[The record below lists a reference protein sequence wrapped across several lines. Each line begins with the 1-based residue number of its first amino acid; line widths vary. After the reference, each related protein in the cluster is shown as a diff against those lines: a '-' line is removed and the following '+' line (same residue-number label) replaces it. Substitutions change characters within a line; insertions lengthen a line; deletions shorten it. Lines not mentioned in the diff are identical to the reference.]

1 MEDRTSSGD
10 QAAEDAEMR
19 YADDERYNDD
29 TCSGRQDFLLP
40 SAESRSPKISIEYIK
55 RPDMSRY
62 NPALRNLIPIRNK
75 KQDGETMPADSAGL
89 FSYIFYTWMTP
100 YIWKAYK
107 KGVSTADIPRISIY
121 ETSRY
126 NAHRLDVLW
135 QQELNDRGPDSA
147 SFSRAVWR
155 FVRTRVYIA
164 GFLLSCSTLC
174 GFVTSM
180 ILMKK
185 VLEHVQSP
193 EQDAWT
199 GVKWALL
206 LLFCDVLRIIFF
218 NWTWNTNIRT
228 ALRVK
233 SACTSLLYKKI
244 VRLNSYGNKST
255 GELTNLFTNDS
266 QRLFDV
272 VIYGPMIISGPII
285 IVCGIVYILWV
296 FSPLALLG
304 IFTFLVFYP
313 CQYLIS
319 RLVGYFR
326 SKTVAITDSRVKLM
340 NEILE
345 SIKLIKMCSLEKY
358 FSHKLL
364 SIRSK
369 EKSWLHKIVY
379 FQSLA
384 ISLTPAVPM
393 ISAIITFLAHLSSGS
408 TLTAAQAFP
417 ITTYFGNMLR
427 MALASLKD
435 STRYFVDAR
444 IALTRMK
451 VFPFVSLLNQFRTS
465 FMFLQVALVNI
476 AESRIT
482 LNRLQTLLLLEEHKC
497 HVSKPI
503 VKSQAVAIVNGTFVY
518 ENATLHA
525 RKPKTV
531 KEKKKAASCSNSK
544 IELEKLNEPP
554 ERTTE
559 DVKVLF
565 EIEFGARKG
574 GLVGICGHVG
584 SGKSSLLLAALGQLK
599 MTSGGHVSRE
609 GCCAYVS
616 QQAWIVN
623 ATFRE
628 NILFGN
634 QFDARRYYQ
643 ALTVCSLKEDLNVL
657 PGGDETEIG
666 ERGVNLSGGQKQR
679 IALARAF
686 YANRDIYFLDDP
698 LSALDAH
705 VASYIFKNLILD
717 ALKDKCVVF
726 VTHQIQFLKHC
737 DHVYL
742 MCKGR
747 IAEQGTHDELMQLN
761 KEYAAMMNSA
771 LLKTKNDSDNESSTI
786 VRQKSGRDS
795 SNDLK
800 GQRQVHG
807 CSSNDENADEPSKKT
822 RGEGTTLTTREKMET
837 GTVKSYTYHVYVK
850 AAGGYS
856 VAALAMFVVFL
867 NVGSNAFS
875 SWWLAEWINAGGGN
889 ITDPGTNETVVSD
902 NLNDNPNYHYYQSV
916 YAGCIGIILVTS
928 IFRGLVIMYTTI
940 NASTTLHNNVFKKM
954 IESTVT
960 FFETTPIG
968 RIQNI
973 FSRDT
978 DEVDSYIPISVENMV
993 QNIFTCAFA
1002 LIFICAI
1009 IPWFCFPLILL
1020 AAIFF
1025 YISKVFRVAMRDFKR
1040 LESTSRSPVLSF
1052 VTTTVHGL
1060 NTIHAFQKE
1069 REFVNKFDE
1078 ILDLNSLCLYLCQS
1092 IMRWSAVRLDS
1103 LAIAS
1108 SSITAF
1114 FVIALRNQIPP
1125 AIAGLAMAYAT
1136 QMTGVFQYTVRL
1148 MAETETRFI
1157 SVERINHYLKHLP
1170 KEETAVEEPIDPPE
1184 EWPAEGKLEFRKVQL
1199 RYRKEL
1205 PPVLN
1210 DISFAVNSG
1219 EHIGIVGRT
1228 GAGKSSLIVALFRLV
1243 EISAG
1248 MIKLDGVDLS
1258 RVKLKVLRDGLSIIP
1273 QDPVLFGGTIRSN
1286 LDPFDQYSDSEMWTS
1301 LEKTQLKEKVQAM
1314 SGQLDA
1320 PVEVGGNNLSVGERQ
1335 LICLSRTLLRNA
1347 KVLILDE
1354 ATAAVDP
1361 ETEAA
1366 VQNTIRN
1373 EFSTC
1378 TVLTIAH
1385 RLKTVFSCNRVI
1397 LMRHGLTIANIIPI
1411 MMLGR
1416 KQSLKGEPVLADYGP
1431 EESLNESADIE
1442 WVNKLWVRR
1451 LMRSCALV
1459 SLTSVCLNT
1468 PRTFEKVPP
1477 LRYVTFVC
1485 DLIITFLFTAEMLA
1499 KMHIR
1504 GILKRDKA
1512 YLKDHWCQFDGSMV
1526 VILWFSVI
1534 LQMFETLGFVSEFSY
1549 VSILRAPRPLIM
1561 IRFLR
1566 VFLKFSMPK
1575 ARINQIF
1582 KRSSQQIYNVT
1593 LFFLFFMSLYGL
1605 LGVQFFGELNNH
1617 CVLNTTDSKHVTIN
1631 SLAIPDTF
1639 CSTEPGSGYQC
1650 PEGMTCMR
1658 LDFSKYIMGF
1668 NGFDEFATSIFTVY
1682 QAASQEGWVFIMYR
1696 AIDSLPAWRAV
1707 FYFSTMIF
1715 FLAWLVKNV
1724 FIAVITETFNEI
1736 RVQFQQMWGVR
1747 GHISNKTASQILT
1760 GDDNGWKLVTLD
1772 ENKHG
1777 GLASPICHA
1786 ILRSPQ
1792 FRMVVMCAILANGIT
1807 TATMSFKHDEQPR
1820 HTYYDNYYY
1829 AEIAFTVFLD
1839 LETLFKIWC
1848 LGFRSYYKHSIHK
1861 FELLLAI
1868 GTTIHIIPFFY
1879 LSGFTYFQVLRV
1891 VRLIKASPMLEDFV
1905 YKIFGPGK
1913 KLGSLIIFT
1922 MCLLV
1927 ISSSISMQLFCFL
1940 RNFTKFETFPE
1951 AFMSMFQILTQ
1962 EAWVDVMDETMMR
1975 THETMAPLV
1984 AMYFILYHLF
1994 VTLIVLSLFVAVIL
2008 DNLELDEDIK
2018 KLKQLKF
2025 REQSAEIKETLPFRL
2040 RIFEKFPDS
2049 PQMTCLHK
2057 VPSDFNLPKVRE
2069 SFMRQFVFEMETDEN
2084 EGVKKINETFD
2095 SKMIYRKQRPVKI
2108 LNDPPKV
2115 RNVATSL
2122 KKAAVT
2128 YIINDSNNQR
2138 LLLGDSAMIPVP
2150 GKGLLKSQGTISST
2164 KQLRLDQKKSIRR
2177 SVRSGSI
2184 KLKQTYEHL
2193 MENGDIGGINRV
2205 SSSRSR
2211 PHDLDIKLLQAKRQQ
2226 AEMRRNQR
2234 EEDLRENHPFFDTPL
2249 FAVPRESK
2257 FRKICQSLVYARYD
2271 TNVKDPL
2278 TGKERKVQY
2287 KSLHNFLG
2295 LVTYLDWVMIFAT
2308 TMSCISMMFE
2318 TPQYRVMEVPALQ
2331 ITEYGFVIFMSV
2343 ELTLKILADGL
2354 FFTPKAYIKD
2364 VASVLDV
2371 FIYVVSLVF
2380 LCWMPRR
2387 VPPNSG
2393 AQLLMILRCVR
2404 PLRIF
2409 TLVPH
2414 MRKVV
2419 YELCRG
2425 FKEILLVSTL
2435 LILLMFIFASY
2446 GVQLYGGRLARCN
2459 DPTILKREDCVGV
2472 FMRRVFV
2479 TKMKMK
2485 PGENESYPSILV
2497 PRVWANP
2504 RRFNFDHIGDAL
2516 MALFEVLSFKGWLD
2530 VRDVLIKAL
2539 GPVHAV
2545 YIHIYIFL
2553 GCMIGLTLFVG
2564 VVIANYSENKGTAL
2578 LTVDQR
2584 RWCDLKKRLK
2594 IAQPLHLPPRPDGK
2608 KFRASIYDMTQ
2619 NIYFKRFIAVT
2630 VLVNSGLLCVS
2641 WRSEEEL
2648 TKALAR
2654 ASAFL
2659 TLIFVMEVIM
2669 KNIAFT
2675 PRGYWQ
2681 SRRNRYDLLVT
2692 VVGVVWIVMHS
2703 TMKYDLTYVIG
2714 FMVVILRF
2722 FTITGKHT
2730 TLKMLMLTVG
2740 VSVCKSFFI
2749 IFGMFLL
2756 VFFYALAGTI
2766 IFGTVKYGEGIGRRA
2781 NFESPVTGVAMLFRI
2796 VTGEDWNKIMHD
2808 CMIQPPYCT
2817 PAANYWETDCGNFH
2831 ASLIYF
2837 CTFYVIITYIV
2848 LNLLVAIIMENF
2860 SLFYSNEE
2868 DALLS
2873 YADIRNFQNTW
2884 NVVDN
2889 HQKGFIPVK
2898 RVKFIL
2904 RLLKGRL
2911 ETDPQKDRVL
2921 FKHMCYELEKLNNGE
2936 DVTFHDVLNMLSY
2949 RSVEIRKA
2957 LQLEELL
2964 AREEFEYIIEE
2975 EVAKQ
2980 TIRNWL
2986 EGCLKKIRASGKQQ
3000 NSLVA
3005 GLRANSE
3012 QQQQQQLQPQPQPQ
3026 EKGKEVAKEEEIE
3039 TKQEE
3044 ARPKP
3049 KKPMVLP
3056 RSDSIGSGSGRKFL
3070 TPTLSDPASIRSEKD
3085 KNAAA
3090 KKKNNRPPRE
3100 HTFLPNVPR
3109 LRFVA
3114 EFSIREIICTET
3126 AEQTARQQ
3134 REAISAK
3141 AAQTKPCSVMLEVRE
3156 WWKEQLAYSSESSE
3170 DEV

>member
-1 MEDRTSSGD
+1 
-10 QAAEDAEMR
+10 
-19 YADDERYNDD
+19 
-29 TCSGRQDFLLP
+29 
-40 SAESRSPKISIEYIK
+40 
-55 RPDMSRY
+55 
-62 NPALRNLIPIRNK
+62 
-75 KQDGETMPADSAGL
+75 
-89 FSYIFYTWMTP
+89 
-100 YIWKAYK
+100 
-107 KGVSTADIPRISIY
+107 
-121 ETSRY
+121 
-126 NAHRLDVLW
+126 
-135 QQELNDRGPDSA
+135 
-147 SFSRAVWR
+147 
-155 FVRTRVYIA
+155 
-164 GFLLSCSTLC
+164 
-174 GFVTSM
+174 
-180 ILMKK
+180 
-185 VLEHVQSP
+185 
-193 EQDAWT
+193 
-199 GVKWALL
+199 
-206 LLFCDVLRIIFF
+206 
-218 NWTWNTNIRT
+218 
-228 ALRVK
+228 
-233 SACTSLLYKKI
+233 
-244 VRLNSYGNKST
+244 
-255 GELTNLFTNDS
+255 
-266 QRLFDV
+266 
-272 VIYGPMIISGPII
+272 
-285 IVCGIVYILWV
+285 
-296 FSPLALLG
+296 
-304 IFTFLVFYP
+304 
-313 CQYLIS
+313 
-319 RLVGYFR
+319 
-326 SKTVAITDSRVKLM
+326 
-340 NEILE
+340 
-345 SIKLIKMCSLEKY
+345 
-358 FSHKLL
+358 
-364 SIRSK
+364 
-369 EKSWLHKIVY
+369 
-379 FQSLA
+379 
-384 ISLTPAVPM
+384 
-393 ISAIITFLAHLSSGS
+393 
-408 TLTAAQAFP
+408 
-417 ITTYFGNMLR
+417 
-427 MALASLKD
+427 
-435 STRYFVDAR
+435 
-444 IALTRMK
+444 
-451 VFPFVSLLNQFRTS
+451 
-465 FMFLQVALVNI
+465 
-476 AESRIT
+476 
-482 LNRLQTLLLLEEHKC
+482 
-497 HVSKPI
+497 
-503 VKSQAVAIVNGTFVY
+503 
-518 ENATLHA
+518 
-525 RKPKTV
+525 
-531 KEKKKAASCSNSK
+531 
-544 IELEKLNEPP
+544 
-554 ERTTE
+554 
-559 DVKVLF
+559 
-565 EIEFGARKG
+565 
-574 GLVGICGHVG
+574 
-584 SGKSSLLLAALGQLK
+584 
-599 MTSGGHVSRE
+599 
-609 GCCAYVS
+609 
-616 QQAWIVN
+616 
-623 ATFRE
+623 
-628 NILFGN
+628 
-634 QFDARRYYQ
+634 
-643 ALTVCSLKEDLNVL
+643 
-657 PGGDETEIG
+657 
-666 ERGVNLSGGQKQR
+666 
-679 IALARAF
+679 
-686 YANRDIYFLDDP
+686 
-698 LSALDAH
+698 
-705 VASYIFKNLILD
+705 
-717 ALKDKCVVF
+717 
-726 VTHQIQFLKHC
+726 
-737 DHVYL
+737 
-742 MCKGR
+742 
-747 IAEQGTHDELMQLN
+747 
-761 KEYAAMMNSA
+761 
-771 LLKTKNDSDNESSTI
+771 
-786 VRQKSGRDS
+786 
-795 SNDLK
+795 
-800 GQRQVHG
+800 
-807 CSSNDENADEPSKKT
+807 
-822 RGEGTTLTTREKMET
+822 
-837 GTVKSYTYHVYVK
+837 
-850 AAGGYS
+850 
-856 VAALAMFVVFL
+856 
-867 NVGSNAFS
+867 
-875 SWWLAEWINAGGGN
+875 
-889 ITDPGTNETVVSD
+889 
-902 NLNDNPNYHYYQSV
+902 
-916 YAGCIGIILVTS
+916 
-928 IFRGLVIMYTTI
+928 
-940 NASTTLHNNVFKKM
+940 
-954 IESTVT
+954 
-960 FFETTPIG
+960 
-968 RIQNI
+968 
-973 FSRDT
+973 
-978 DEVDSYIPISVENMV
+978 
-993 QNIFTCAFA
+993 
-1002 LIFICAI
+1002 
-1009 IPWFCFPLILL
+1009 
-1020 AAIFF
+1020 
-1025 YISKVFRVAMRDFKR
+1025 
-1040 LESTSRSPVLSF
+1040 
-1052 VTTTVHGL
+1052 
-1060 NTIHAFQKE
+1060 
-1069 REFVNKFDE
+1069 
-1078 ILDLNSLCLYLCQS
+1078 
-1092 IMRWSAVRLDS
+1092 
-1103 LAIAS
+1103 
-1108 SSITAF
+1108 
-1114 FVIALRNQIPP
+1114 
-1125 AIAGLAMAYAT
+1125 
-1136 QMTGVFQYTVRL
+1136 
-1148 MAETETRFI
+1148 
-1157 SVERINHYLKHLP
+1157 
-1170 KEETAVEEPIDPPE
+1170 
-1184 EWPAEGKLEFRKVQL
+1184 
-1199 RYRKEL
+1199 
-1205 PPVLN
+1205 
-1210 DISFAVNSG
+1210 
-1219 EHIGIVGRT
+1219 
-1228 GAGKSSLIVALFRLV
+1228 
-1243 EISAG
+1243 
-1248 MIKLDGVDLS
+1248 
-1258 RVKLKVLRDGLSIIP
+1258 
-1273 QDPVLFGGTIRSN
+1273 
-1286 LDPFDQYSDSEMWTS
+1286 
-1301 LEKTQLKEKVQAM
+1301 
-1314 SGQLDA
+1314 
-1320 PVEVGGNNLSVGERQ
+1320 
-1335 LICLSRTLLRNA
+1335 
-1347 KVLILDE
+1347 
-1354 ATAAVDP
+1354 
-1361 ETEAA
+1361 
-1366 VQNTIRN
+1366 
-1373 EFSTC
+1373 
-1378 TVLTIAH
+1378 
-1385 RLKTVFSCNRVI
+1385 
-1397 LMRHGLTIANIIPI
+1397 

-1459 SLTSVCLNT
+1459 SLASVCLNT
-1468 PRTFEKVPP
+1468 PKTFEKVPP
-1477 LRYVTFVC
+1477 LQYVTFIC
-1485 DLIITFLFTAEMLA
+1485 DLVITFLFTAEMIA

-1504 GILKRDKA
+1504 GILKLQRDKS

-1526 VILWFSVI
+1526 IFLWLSVI
-1534 LQMFETLGFVSEFSY
+1534 LQMFEMLGFDIRLTPI
-1549 VSILRAPRPLIM
+1549 SILRAPRPLIM

-1605 LGVQFFGELNNH
+1605 LGVQFFGELKNH
-1617 CVLNTTDSKHVTIN
+1617 CVLNTTDPKYITIN

-1639 CSTEPGSGYQC
+1639 CSTDPESGYQC
-1650 PEGMTCMR
+1650 PEGMTCMK
-1658 LDFSKYIMGF
+1658 LQLSKYIMGF

-1682 QAASQEGWVFIMYR
+1682 QTASQEGWVFIMYR

-1707 FYFSTMIF
+1707 LYFSTMIF

-1747 GHISNKTASQILT
+1747 GHISNNTASQILT

-1792 FRMVVMCAILANGIT
+1792 FRMVVMFVILANGIA
-1807 TATMSFKHDEQPR
+1807 TATMSFKHDEKPR
-1820 HTYYDNYYY
+1820 HMYYDNYYY

-1868 GTTIHIIPFFY
+1868 GTTLHIIPFFY

-1940 RNFTKFETFPE
+1940 DFTKFETFPE

-1962 EAWVDVMDETMMR
+1962 EAWVDVMDETMLR
-1975 THETMAPLV
+1975 THETMAPLA

-2069 SFMRQFVFEMETDEN
+2069 SFMRQFVFEMETEEN

-2108 LNDPPKV
+2108 LNNPPKV
-2115 RNVATSL
+2115 RNVVTNL
-2122 KKAAVT
+2122 KKAAVI

-2150 GKGLLKSQGTISST
+2150 GKGLLKPQGTVSSA
-2164 KQLRLDQKKSIRR
+2164 KQLRFDQKKSIRR

-2318 TPQYRVMEVPALQ
+2318 TPRYRVMEVPALQ
-2331 ITEYGFVIFMSV
+2331 IAEYGFVIFMSI
-2343 ELTLKILADGL
+2343 ELALKILADGL

-2364 VASVLDV
+2364 VASVLDI

-2380 LCWMPRR
+2380 LCWMPRS

-2479 TKMKMK
+2479 TKMKLN
-2485 PGENESYPSILV
+2485 PSENESYPSILV

-2504 RRFNFDHIGDAL
+2504 RRFNFDNIGDAL

-2530 VRDVLIKAL
+2530 VRDVLIQAL
-2539 GPVHAV
+2539 GPVHAI

-2608 KFRASIYDMTQ
+2608 KFRAFIYDITQ
-2619 NIYFKRFIAVT
+2619 NIYFKRFIAVM
-2630 VLVNSGLLCVS
+2630 VLINSALLCVS
-2641 WRSEEEL
+2641 WRIEEEH
-2648 TKALAR
+2648 TEALATV
-2654 ASAFL
+2654 STIL
-2659 TLIFVMEVIM
+2659 TLIFLVEVIM

-2692 VVGVVWIVMHS
+2692 VVGVIWIVIHC
-2703 TMKYDLTYVIG
+2703 TMKNDLSYVIG

-2911 ETDPQKDRVL
+2911 ETDPQKDRLL

-2936 DVTFHDVLNMLSY
+2936 DVTFHDVINMLSY
-2949 RSVEIRKA
+2949 RSVDIRKA

-3005 GLRANSE
+3005 GLRANTE
-3012 QQQQQQLQPQPQPQ
+3012 QVQQQEHVE
-3026 EKGKEVAKEEEIE
+3026 EKGKEVAKEEETE
-3039 TKQEE
+3039 TKQEID
-3044 ARPKP
+3044 AIRHCKV
-3049 KKPMVLP
+3049 KKPVVLP
-3056 RSDSIGSGSGRKFL
+3056 RSDSIGSGSGRKYL
-3070 TPTLSDPASIRSEKD
+3070 IPTLSDPASIRSEKD
-3085 KNAAA
+3085 KSAAP
-3090 KKKNNRPPRE
+3090 KKKNNRPPPAPKNN
-3100 HTFLPNVPR
+3100 LPH
-3109 LRFVA
+3109 L
-3114 EFSIREIICTET
+3114 TEST
-3126 AEQTARQQ
+3126 EQSRQQ
-3134 REAISAK
+3134 REVVNAK
-3141 AAQTKPCSVMLEVRE
+3141 ATVPKPSSVMLEVRE

>member
-1 MEDRTSSGD
+1 MENKTDILSG
-10 QAAEDAEMR
+10 QSEDNEAL
-19 YADDERYNDD
+19 YTNSERYSDA
-29 TCSGRQDFLLP
+29 SEGQRFLLP
-40 SAESRSPKISIEYIK
+40 SRYSRSPKVPVEYVK
-55 RPDMSRY
+55 GTNMSRY
-62 NPALRNLIPIRNK
+62 NPALRNLIPVRHEN
-75 KQDGETMPADSAGL
+75 QDKESMPADSAGL
-89 FSYIFYTWMTP
+89 FSYIFYTWITP

-107 KGVSTADIPRISIY
+107 NGIDITNLPCISTY
-121 ETSRY
+121 ETSKY
-126 NAHRLDVLW
+126 NAHRLEVLW
-135 QQELNDRGPDSA
+135 QEEIGKRGPYLA
-147 SFSRAVWR
+147 SLPNVCWR
-155 FVRTRVYIA
+155 FVRTRICIA
-164 GFLLSCSTLC
+164 GFLLSCSTIC
-174 GFVTSM
+174 GFISSM
-180 ILMKK
+180 ILMKR

-193 EQDAWT
+193 EEDTWT
-199 GVKWALL
+199 GIKWALL
-206 LLFCDVLRIIFF
+206 LICCDLLRVVFF

-228 ALRVK
+228 ALRLK
-233 SACTSLLYKKI
+233 SACTTLLYEKI
-244 VRLNSYGNKST
+244 IRLNNLGNKNT
-255 GELTNLFTNDS
+255 GEIINLFTNDS

-272 VIYGPMIISGPII
+272 VVYGPMIFSGPII
-285 IVCGIVYILWV
+285 ITCGIIYILWV
-296 FSPLALLG
+296 FSPFALCG
-304 IFTFLVFYP
+304 ILTFLVFYP

-319 RLVGYFR
+319 RLVGHFR
-326 SKTVAITDSRVKLM
+326 TKTVVITDIRVKLM

-345 SIKLIKMCSLEKY
+345 CVKLIKMYSWEKY
-358 FSHKLL
+358 FSNKLL
-364 SIRSK
+364 DIRKK
-369 EKSWLHKIVY
+369 EKYWLHKTVY

-384 ISLTPAVPM
+384 ISLTPAIPV

-408 TLTAAQAFP
+408 NLTAAQAFP
-417 ITTYFGNMLR
+417 ITTFFGNMLR

-435 STRYFVDAR
+435 STRYFIDAH
-444 IALTRMK
+444 IALR
-451 VFPFVSLLNQFRTS
+451 
-465 FMFLQVALVNI
+465 
-476 AESRIT
+476 RIK
-482 LNRLQTLLLLEEHKC
+482 NVLLLEEHTC
-497 HVSKPI
+497 HISKPI
-503 VKSQAVAIVNGTFVY
+503 VKSQAVAIANGTFVY
-518 ENATLHA
+518 ENSTLHA
-525 RKPKTV
+525 RKLTNT
-531 KEKKKAASCSNSK
+531 KERKKVTSYLKNK
-544 IELEKLNEPP
+544 VELEKLNDSSQETKCLKY
-554 ERTTE
+554 E
-559 DVKVLF
+559 VLSD
-565 EIEFGARKG
+565 IKFGASKG
-574 GLVGICGHVG
+574 GLIGICGHVG

-599 MTSGGHVSRE
+599 MTNGHILRE
-609 GCCAYVS
+609 GSCAYVS

-623 ATFRE
+623 ATFKE
-628 NILFGN
+628 NILFGS
-634 QFDARRYYQ
+634 QFDAKRYYQ
-643 ALTVCSLKEDLNVL
+643 ALTVCSLKEDLNML

-679 IALARAF
+679 VALARAL

-698 LSALDAH
+698 LSAVDAH
-705 VASYIFKNLILD
+705 VGSYIFKNLILG
-717 ALKDKCVVF
+717 ALKDKCVLF
-726 VTHQIQFLKHC
+726 VTHQVQFLKHC
-737 DHVYL
+737 NQIYVMH
-742 MCKGR
+742 KGR
-747 IAEQGTHDELMQLN
+747 IVEQGTHNELMQLN
-761 KEYAAMMNSA
+761 REYATMVNSA
-771 LLKTKNDSDNESSTI
+771 LLKTRNDTEDRISAPTEIDS
-786 VRQKSGRDS
+786 RDS
-795 SNDLK
+795 TTDLK
-800 GQRQVHG
+800 RQIASNSH
-807 CSSNDENADEPSKKT
+807 CSGDNDENIAVSKEIH
-822 RGEGTTLTTREKMET
+822 GGGTILTTPEKMGM
-837 GTVKSYTYHVYVK
+837 GTVESYTYHTYVK
-850 AAGGYS
+850 AAGGYF
-856 VAALAMFVVFL
+856 VAVLVLLTLFL
-867 NVGSNAFS
+867 NVGSSAFS
-875 SWWLAEWINAGGGN
+875 SWWLAMWIKAGGGN
-889 ITDPGTNETVVSD
+889 ITDVSNNETIISN
-902 NLNDNPNYHYYQSV
+902 NLNDNPNYSYYQNIYISCV
-916 YAGCIGIILVTS
+916 GVILFTS
-928 IFRGLVIMYTTI
+928 LLRGSAIMYATI
-940 NASTTLHNNVFKKM
+940 NASTTLHNRVFKKM
-954 IESTVT
+954 IKSTVT

-973 FSRDT
+973 FSRDI
-978 DEVDSYIPISVENMV
+978 DEVDNYIPISVENMV
-993 QNIFTCAFA
+993 QNIITCSFA
-1002 LIFICAI
+1002 IIFICAI
-1009 IPWFCFPLILL
+1009 VPWFCLALIVL
-1020 AAIFF
+1020 ALVFF
-1025 YISKVFRVAMRDFKR
+1025 YISKIFRVAMRDFKR

-1052 VTTTVHGL
+1052 ITTTIHGL

-1069 REFVNKFDE
+1069 KAFVNKFE
-1078 ILDLNSLCLYLCQS
+1078 ELLDLNNLCLYLCQC
-1092 IMRWSAVRLDS
+1092 IMRWSAVRLDI

-1114 FVIALRNQIPP
+1114 LVIALRNQISP
-1125 AIAGLAMAYAT
+1125 ALAGLAMAYAM

-1157 SVERINHYLKHLP
+1157 SVERISYYLKTLQ
-1170 KEETAVEEPIDPPE
+1170 KEGNSEEDHIDPPDQ
-1184 EWPAEGKLEFRKVQL
+1184 WPTDGELEFHEVELK
-1199 RYRKEL
+1199 YRKEL
-1205 PPVLN
+1205 PPALDN
-1210 DISFAVNSG
+1210 ISFVIKSG

-1243 EISAG
+1243 EISG
-1248 MIKLDGVDLS
+1248 GKIKIDGIDVAK
-1258 RVKLKVLRDGLSIIP
+1258 VKLKLLRSKLSIIP
-1273 QDPVLFGGTIRSN
+1273 QDPVLFSGTLRSN
-1286 LDPFDQYSDSEMWTS
+1286 LDPFKQFSDSEIWS
-1301 LEKTQLKEKVQAM
+1301 VLEKTQLKEKVQTVP
-1314 SGQLDA
+1314 GQLDA

-1335 LICLSRTLLRNA
+1335 LLCLSRALLRNA

-1361 ETEAA
+1361 ETEIA
-1366 VQNTIRN
+1366 VQNTIKN
-1373 EFSTC
+1373 EFSNS

-1385 RLKTVFSCNRVI
+1385 RLKTVISSDRVI
-1397 LMRHGLTIANIIPI
+1397 VMKNGLTIANIIPI

-1459 SLTSVCLNT
+1459 SLASVCLNT
-1468 PRTFEKVPP
+1468 PKTFEKVPP
-1477 LRYVTFVC
+1477 LQYVTFVC
-1485 DLIITFLFTAEMLA
+1485 DLVITFLFTAEMIA

-1504 GILKRDKA
+1504 GILKRDKS

-1526 VILWFSVI
+1526 IFLWLSVI
-1534 LQMFETLGFVSEFSY
+1534 LQMFEMLGFVLEFSY

-1605 LGVQFFGELNNH
+1605 LGVQFFGELKNH
-1617 CVLNTTDSKHVTIN
+1617 CVLNTTNPKHITIN

-1639 CSTEPGSGYQC
+1639 CSTDPESGYQC
-1650 PEGMTCMR
+1650 PEGMSCMK
-1658 LDFSKYIMGF
+1658 LQLSKYIMGF

-1707 FYFSTMIF
+1707 LYFSTMIF

-1747 GHISNKTASQILT
+1747 GHISNNTASQILT

-1792 FRMVVMCAILANGIT
+1792 FRMVVMFVILANGIT
-1807 TATMSFKHDEQPR
+1807 TATMSFKHDEKPR

-1829 AEIAFTVFLD
+1829 AEIAFTIFLD

-1940 RNFTKFETFPE
+1940 RDFTKFETFPE

-1962 EAWVDVMDETMMR
+1962 EAWVDVMDETMLR
-1975 THETMAPLV
+1975 THETMAPFV

-2069 SFMRQFVFEMETDEN
+2069 SFMRQFVFEMENEEN

-2108 LNDPPKV
+2108 LNNPPKV
-2115 RNVATSL
+2115 RNVVTSL
-2122 KKAAVT
+2122 KKAAVI

-2150 GKGLLKSQGTISST
+2150 GKGLLKPQGTVSSA
-2164 KQLRLDQKKSIRR
+2164 KQLRFDQKKSIRR

-2318 TPQYRVMEVPALQ
+2318 TPRYRVMEVPALQ
-2331 ITEYGFVIFMSV
+2331 IAEYGFVIFMSI
-2343 ELTLKILADGL
+2343 ELALKILADGL

-2380 LCWMPRR
+2380 LCWMPKS

-2479 TKMKMK
+2479 TKMKLK
-2485 PGENESYPSILV
+2485 PGQNESYPSILV

-2504 RRFNFDHIGDAL
+2504 RRFNFDNIGDAL

-2608 KFRASIYDMTQ
+2608 KFRAFIYDITQ
-2619 NIYFKRFIAVT
+2619 NIYFKRFIAVM
-2630 VLVNSGLLCVS
+2630 VLINSALLCVS
-2641 WRSEEEL
+2641 WRIEEEH
-2648 TKALAR
+2648 TEALATV
-2654 ASAFL
+2654 STIL
-2659 TLIFVMEVIM
+2659 TLIFLVEVIM

-2692 VVGVVWIVMHS
+2692 VVGVIWIVIHC
-2703 TMKYDLTYVIG
+2703 TMKNDLSYVIG

-2911 ETDPQKDRVL
+2911 ETDPQKDRLL

-2936 DVTFHDVLNMLSY
+2936 DVTFHDVINMLSY
-2949 RSVEIRKA
+2949 RSVDIRKA

-3005 GLRANSE
+3005 GLRANTE
-3012 QQQQQQLQPQPQPQ
+3012 QAQQQEHVE
-3026 EKGKEVAKEEEIE
+3026 EKGKEAVKEEETEIKD
-3039 TKQEE
+3039 TDA
-3044 ARPKP
+3044 ARHKA
-3049 KKPMVLP
+3049 KKPVVLP
-3056 RSDSIGSGSGRKFL
+3056 RSDSIGSGSGRKYL
-3070 TPTLSDPASIRSEKD
+3070 TPTLSDPASIRTEKD
-3085 KNAAA
+3085 KNAAP
-3090 KKKNNRPPRE
+3090 KKKNNRPPPVPKNN
-3100 HTFLPNVPR
+3100 LPH
-3109 LRFVA
+3109 L
-3114 EFSIREIICTET
+3114 TEST
-3126 AEQTARQQ
+3126 EQSRQQ
-3134 REAISAK
+3134 REVVNAK
-3141 AAQTKPCSVMLEVRE
+3141 ATVPKTSNVMLEVRE

>member
-1 MEDRTSSGD
+1 MSQTMEG
-10 QAAEDAEMR
+10 
-19 YADDERYNDD
+19 YNDNNKQTENNTRHNHNERSLELD
-29 TCSGRQDFLLP
+29 RQQQQSLLP
-40 SAESRSPKISIEYIK
+40 KASSSTAKQVREYIPRSGIK
-55 RPDMSRY
+55 KY
-62 NPALRNLIPIRNK
+62 NHALSNLIPVRYQNQK
-75 KQDGETMPADSAGL
+75 KENWPADNAGL
-89 FSYIFYTWMTP
+89 FSYVYITWMTP
-100 YIWKAYK
+100 YLWKAYK
-107 KGVSTADIPRISIY
+107 KGLTIKDLPDISLY
-121 ETSRY
+121 DTCEY
-126 NAHRLDVLW
+126 NALRLDILW
-135 QQELNDRGPDSA
+135 QQELSKNGPNAA
-147 SFSRAVWR
+147 SFFMVAWR
-155 FVRTRVYIA
+155 FVRTRICISCI
-164 GFLLSCSTLC
+164 LLSCSLIF
-174 GFVTSM
+174 GFISPT
-180 ILMKK
+180 ILMRKI
-185 VLEHVQSP
+185 LEHVQSS
-193 EQDAWT
+193 EEDFWD
-199 GVKWALL
+199 GLKWVLL
-206 LLFCDVLRIIFF
+206 LMLCDSLRAFF
-218 NWTWNTNIRT
+218 FTWTWNMNYKTG
-228 ALRVK
+228 LRLK
-233 SACTSLLYKKI
+233 SACVALLYKKI
-244 VRLNSYGNKST
+244 IRLNSLGNKST
-255 GELTNLFTNDS
+255 GEIINLFCNDS

-272 VIYGPMIISGPII
+272 IIYGPMIISGPIAI
-285 IVCGIVYILWV
+285 SCGIIYILWI
-296 FSPLALLG
+296 FNPIALIG
-304 IFTFLVFYP
+304 IVAFLSFYP
-313 CQYLIS
+313 CQYFIS
-319 RLVGYFR
+319 RATGYFR
-326 SKTVAITDSRVKLM
+326 SKSVNITDTRVRLM
-340 NEILE
+340 SEILE
-345 SIKLIKMCSLEKY
+345 CIKLIKMYSWEKY
-358 FSHKLL
+358 FSQKLL
-364 SIRSK
+364 AVRKK
-369 EKSWLHKIVY
+369 EERWLHKTAY
-379 FQSLA
+379 LQSLS
-384 ISLTPAVPM
+384 ISLTPAVPV
-393 ISAIITFLAHLSSGS
+393 ISAIITFLAQVASGS
-408 TLTAAQAFP
+408 GLTAAQVFP
-417 ITTYFGNMLR
+417 MITLFRHLLR
-427 MALASLKD
+427 LALTSLKD
-435 STRYFVDAR
+435 TTRYFISAL
-444 IALTRMK
+444 IALRRFK
-451 VFPFVSLLNQFRTS
+451 VFPFVSVLSAQIRTS

-476 AESRIT
+476 AAVKIT
-482 LNRLQTLLLLEEHKC
+482 FRRLKNILLLDEGSC
-497 HVSKPI
+497 QMSKPI
-503 VKSQAVAIVNGTFVY
+503 VRSQAVAIANGTFVCDSMKLQTDASTD
-518 ENATLHA
+518 N
-525 RKPKTV
+525 
-531 KEKKKAASCSNSK
+531 KKKKDSSS
-544 IELEKLNEPP
+544 ITDRSTELENLNQPQEAKYI
-554 ERTTE
+554 E
-559 DVKVLF
+559 VLGD
-565 EIEFGARKG
+565 IHFGALKG
-574 GLVGICGHVG
+574 KLVGICGHVG
-584 SGKSSLLLAALGQLK
+584 SGKSSLLLAALGQLR
-599 MTSGGHVSRE
+599 MTKGHILRE
-609 GCCAYVS
+609 GTCAYVS
-616 QQAWIVN
+616 QQAWIIN
-623 ATFRE
+623 GTFKE
-628 NILFGN
+628 NVLFGEE
-634 QFDARRYYQ
+634 FDAKRYYH
-643 ALTVCSLKEDLNVL
+643 TITICNLKEDLNML
-657 PGGDETEIG
+657 PGGDDTEIG

-679 IALARAF
+679 VALARAY

-698 LSALDAH
+698 LSAVDAY
-705 VASYIFKNLILD
+705 VGSYIFEKLIIE
-717 ALKDKCVVF
+717 ALRNKSVLF
-726 VTHQIQFLKHC
+726 VTHNIQFLKRC
-737 DHVYL
+737 DEIYMMSAGKIVEH
-742 MCKGR
+742 
-747 IAEQGTHDELMQLN
+747 GTHEDLMRHDR
-761 KEYAAMMNSA
+761 EYASM
-771 LLKTKNDSDNESSTI
+771 
-786 VRQKSGRDS
+786 VKSGTVAAEDNLS
-795 SNDLK
+795 SEKFATGTQKNIDT
-800 GQRQVHG
+800 GG
-807 CSSNDENADEPSKKT
+807 SESKKT
-822 RGEGTTLTTREKMET
+822 ESEHKEDDQDKSYKGMTLTMTEKAET
-837 GTVKSYTYHVYVK
+837 GAVKSHTYHTYIQ
-850 AAGGYS
+850 ATGGYLIAVLVFFS
-856 VAALAMFVVFL
+856 FFL
-867 NVGSNAFS
+867 NVGSSAFS
-875 SWWLAEWINAGGGN
+875 TWWLAVWIKAGGGN
-889 ITDPGTNETVVSD
+889 VTVPGS
-902 NLNDNPNYHYYQSV
+902 NDTIYVEDINANPDFSFYRNIYS
-916 YAGCIGIILVTS
+916 ACIAAILLTS
-928 IFRGLVIMYTTI
+928 FIRGLAIMFTTI
-940 NASTTLHNNVFKKM
+940 KASTTLHNMFLRK
-954 IESTVT
+954 IIGSPLIFFEST
-960 FFETTPIG
+960 PSG

-973 FSRDT
+973 FSRDI
-978 DEVDSYIPISVENMV
+978 DEIDNYLPISIENMV
-993 QNIFTCAFA
+993 QNIFTCVF
-1002 LIFICAI
+1002 
-1009 IPWFCFPLILL
+1009 
-1020 AAIFF
+1020 AIFF
-1025 YISKVFRVAMRDFKR
+1025 ICGVLPWFSIPLFLFGTLFFFVSKLFRVGMRDLKR
-1040 LESTSRSPVLSF
+1040 MDNISRSPVLSF
-1052 VTTTVHGL
+1052 VTTTIQGL

-1069 REFVNKFDE
+1069 KNFLYRFEELFNT
-1078 ILDLNSLCLYLCQS
+1078 NNLCLQMCQAA
-1092 IMRWSAVRLDS
+1092 MRWSAVRLDS
-1103 LAIAS
+1103 LVIAS
-1108 SSITAF
+1108 SCITALL
-1114 FVIALRNQIPP
+1114 VISFKNELSP
-1125 AIAGLAMAYAT
+1125 AFAGLAMAYAT
-1136 QMTGVFQYTVRL
+1136 QMTGIFQYTVRL
-1148 MAETETRFI
+1148 MSETEMRFI
-1157 SVERINHYLKHLP
+1157 SVERISYYLKTLQREGASKTVALKP
-1170 KEETAVEEPIDPPE
+1170 ADD
-1184 EWPAEGKLEFRKVQL
+1184 WPSRGKIEFKAVQL
-1199 RYRKEL
+1199 RYREEL
-1205 PPVLN
+1205 PLVLI
-1210 DISFAVNSG
+1210 DVSFSIKAG
-1219 EHIGIVGRT
+1219 EKIGIVGRT
-1228 GAGKSSLIVALFRLV
+1228 GSGKSSLVVALFRLV
-1243 EISAG
+1243 EICEGIIKIDGIDVS
-1248 MIKLDGVDLS
+1248 KLDLD
-1258 RVKLKVLRDGLSIIP
+1258 VLRSRLSIIP
-1273 QDPVLFGGTIRSN
+1273 QDPILFSGTIRSN
-1286 LDPFDQYSDSEMWTS
+1286 LDPFQRHTDYDIWNA
-1301 LEKTQLKEKVQAM
+1301 LEKTQMKARVSLMPKN
-1314 SGQLDA
+1314 LDA
-1320 PVEVGGNNLSVGERQ
+1320 SVGFGGNNLSVGERQ
-1335 LICLSRTLLRNA
+1335 LLCLSRALLHSA

-1354 ATAAVDP
+1354 ATASVDP

-1366 VQNTIRN
+1366 VQNTLQN
-1373 EFSTC
+1373 EFADC

-1385 RLKTVFSCNRVI
+1385 RLQTVITCNRI
-1397 LMRHGLTIANIIPI
+1397 LVMSDGLTIANIIPI

-1451 LMRSCALV
+1451 LMRFCALV
-1459 SLTSVCLNT
+1459 SLASVCLNT
-1468 PRTFEKVPP
+1468 PKTFEKVPS
-1477 LRYVTFVC
+1477 LQYVTFIC
-1485 DLIITFLFTAEMLA
+1485 DLIVTFLFTAEMIA

-1504 GILKRDKA
+1504 GILKRDKS
-1512 YLKDHWCQFDGSMV
+1512 YLKDHWCQFDASMV
-1526 VILWFSVI
+1526 IFLWLSVI
-1534 LQMFETLGFVSEFSY
+1534 LQMFEMLGFLIKFSY
-1549 VSILRAPRPLIM
+1549 ASVMRAPRPLIM

-1605 LGVQFFGELNNH
+1605 LGVQFFGELKNH
-1617 CVLNTTDSKHVTIN
+1617 CVLNTTEPHYITIN

-1639 CSTEPGSGYQC
+1639 CSTDPESGYQC
-1650 PEGMTCMR
+1650 PEGMICMK
-1658 LDFSKYIMGF
+1658 LELSKYIIGF

-1707 FYFSTMIF
+1707 LYFSTMIF

-1747 GHISNKTASQILT
+1747 GHISNSSASQILT

-1777 GLASPICHA
+1777 GLASPACHT
-1786 ILRSPQ
+1786 ILRSPY

-1807 TATMSFKHDEQPR
+1807 TATMSFKHDEKPR
-1820 HTYYDNYYY
+1820 NTYYDNYYW
-1829 AEIAFTVFLD
+1829 AEIIFTILLD

-1940 RNFTKFETFPE
+1940 CDFTKFETFPE

-1962 EAWVDVMDETMMR
+1962 EAWVDVMDETMLR

-1984 AMYFILYHLF
+1984 AVYFILYHLF

-2025 REQSAEIKETLPFRL
+2025 REQSAEIKESLPFRL

-2069 SFMRQFVFEMETDEN
+2069 SFMRQFVIEVEDEEN
-2084 EGVKKINETFD
+2084 EIAKRINETFD
-2095 SKMIYRKQRPVKI
+2095 SKIVYRKQRPVKI
-2108 LNDPPKV
+2108 LNNPPKV
-2115 RNVATSL
+2115 RSVVTNL
-2122 KKAAVT
+2122 KKAAVI

-2150 GKGLLKSQGTISST
+2150 GKGLLKPQGTVSSA
-2164 KQLRLDQKKSIRR
+2164 KQLRIDQKKSIRR

-2205 SSSRSR
+2205 SSARSR

-2234 EEDLRENHPFFDTPL
+2234 EDDLRENHPFFDTPL

-2257 FRKICQSLVYARYD
+2257 FRKYCQLFVYARYD
-2271 TNVKDPL
+2271 AKLKDPL

-2295 LVTYLDWVMIFAT
+2295 LVTYLDWVMIFIT
-2308 TMSCISMMFE
+2308 TLSCISMMFE
-2318 TPQYRVMEVPALQ
+2318 TPKYRVMEEPALQ
-2331 ITEYGFVIFMSV
+2331 ITEYCFVICMSI
-2343 ELTLKILADGL
+2343 ELALKILADGL

-2371 FIYVVSLVF
+2371 FIYIVSLVF
-2380 LCWMPRR
+2380 LCWMPKS

-2435 LILLMFIFASY
+2435 LILLMFVFASY

-2479 TKMKMK
+2479 TKMKLR
-2485 PGENESYPSILV
+2485 PGKNESYPSILV

-2504 RRFNFDHIGDAL
+2504 KRFNFDNIGDAM

-2539 GPVHAV
+2539 GPVHAI

-2608 KFRASIYDMTQ
+2608 KFRAFIYDITQ
-2619 NIYFKRFIAVT
+2619 NIYFKRFIAVM
-2630 VLVNSGLLCVS
+2630 VLINSALLCVS
-2641 WRSEEEL
+2641 WRIEEEH
-2648 TKALAR
+2648 TEALATV
-2654 ASAFL
+2654 STIL
-2659 TLIFVMEVIM
+2659 TLVFLVEVIM

-2692 VVGVVWIVMHS
+2692 VVGVIWIVIHC
-2703 TMKYDLTYVIG
+2703 TMKNDLSYVIG

-2817 PAANYWETDCGNFH
+2817 PAGNYWETDCGNFH

-2889 HQKGFIPVK
+2889 HQKGVIPVK

-2911 ETDPQKDRVL
+2911 ETDPQKDRLL
-2921 FKHMCYELEKLNNGE
+2921 FKYMCYELERLHNGE
-2936 DVTFHDVLNMLSY
+2936 DVTFHDVINMLSY
-2949 RSVEIRKA
+2949 RSVDIRKA

-2980 TIRNWL
+2980 TIRTWL
-2986 EGCLKKIRASGKQQ
+2986 QGCLKKIRAKQQ
-3000 NSLVA
+3000 NSLIA
-3005 GLRANSE
+3005 GLRATNNAAALKEAQEEKSKE
-3012 QQQQQQLQPQPQPQ
+3012 
-3026 EKGKEVAKEEEIE
+3026 EKGKEISVDREEEIE
-3039 TKQEE
+3039 TKDVE
-3044 ARPKP
+3044 APKHRV
-3049 KKPMVLP
+3049 KKPVVLP
-3056 RSDSIGSGSGRKFL
+3056 RSDSIGSASGRKYL
-3070 TPTLSDPASIRSEKD
+3070 APTLSDPASVRSEKD
-3085 KNAAA
+3085 KIAVS
-3090 KKKNNRPPRE
+3090 KKRNSRPPSMVKNN
-3100 HTFLPNVPR
+3100 LPH
-3109 LRFVA
+3109 L
-3114 EFSIREIICTET
+3114 TENT
-3126 AEQTARQQ
+3126 EQSRQQ
-3134 REAISAK
+3134 RETLNNKTTVPKVS
-3141 AAQTKPCSVMLEVRE
+3141 SVMLEVRE